1 MAFGLSGALPWL
13 LFLYSVHLLPP
24 SSFPLCLFLTLELCS
39 LFDLWY

>member
-1 MAFGLSGALPWL
+1 MGFGLSGALPWL
-13 LFLYSVHLLPP
+13 LFLYSVHLPP